1 MSLLQIKLKQPASD
15 IIIKQMPKIIDI
27 LYVSVTDELMERP
40 LLSLEHEIQK
50 SLKEGF
56 TIKGDVMI
64 KVHRSGIKQYIQH
77 LVKYDSN

>member
-1 MSLLQIKLKQPASD
+1 MSLLQIKLKQPSSD